1 MTRFW
6 SWVGKHNLQTNQL
19 LHPPSPHLLHYT
31 SVMELQHEQ
40 PAGLRAAS
48 ASLTVS
54 IVFLWIVIPAAAIFA
69 ALLFVIS
76 IIFNDTGDWAM
87 WRRTAVPFV
96 LCALLA
102 EGLLLVL
109 LISSIR
115 TRRKLCQMLP
125 AARKAMMVIGGAYL
139 AIGLGV
145 FVFPFPDP
153 LAIFPAALGTWWLVY
168 FSRASVRL
176 AFKNVALAPVAT
188 TELPR

>member
-1 MTRFW
+1 
-6 SWVGKHNLQTNQL
+6 
-19 LHPPSPHLLHYT
+19 
-31 SVMELQHEQ
+31 MELQHEQ

-54 IVFLWIVIPAAAIFA
+54 IVFLWIVIPVAAIFA
-69 ALLFVIS
+69 VLLFVIS
-76 IIFNDTGDWAM
+76 IIFNDTGDWVA
-87 WRRTAVPFV
+87 WRHMAVPFV
-96 LCALLA
+96 LYMLLA

-153 LAIFPAALGTWWLVY
+153 LAIFPAALGTWWLLY
-168 FSRASVRL
+168 FSRPHVRL
-176 AFKNVALAPVAT
+176 AFKNVALAPAAT

>member
-1 MTRFW
+1 MMET
-6 SWVGKHNLQTNQL
+6 KHKL
-19 LHPPSPHLLHYT
+19 
-31 SVMELQHEQ
+31 
-40 PAGLRAAS
+40 PAGLQAAS
-48 ASLTVS
+48 VSLTVS
-54 IVFLWIVIPAAAIFA
+54 IVFLWIVIPVAAIFA
-69 ALLFVIS
+69 VLLFVIS
-76 IIFNDTGDWAM
+76 IIFNDSGDWVM
-87 WRRTAVPFV
+87 WRHTAIPFV
-96 LCALLA
+96 LGALLA

-115 TRRKLCQMLP
+115 TRRKLRQMLP

-145 FVFPFPDP
+145 FVFPFPDL